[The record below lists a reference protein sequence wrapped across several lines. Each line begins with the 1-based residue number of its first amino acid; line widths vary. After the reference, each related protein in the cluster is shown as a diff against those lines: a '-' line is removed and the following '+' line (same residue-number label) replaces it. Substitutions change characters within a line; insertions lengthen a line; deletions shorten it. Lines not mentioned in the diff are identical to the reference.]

1 MPHIVE
7 WKLVVEFGKN
17 AIGMSHFIPQKV
29 YQPYTEADRLR
40 YIQDITLKQTIFFYS
55 NNQSELGISLEDALK
70 QRFKHL
76 DDKDEPMFI
85 GCGPSVSI
93 RLQWPGYRPWT
104 KQIPTMDFKNPKG
117 PITKIKLAKNIAN
130 CVRRFIEVGPLES
143 LHLCPLIDVYSKVG
157 DTKAMEPDSD
167 RRWKVG
173 KRNIKVEDLVLVS
186 LHHVSKGSWQP
197 QLRLRKPFPQPNL
210 HLGDCASSSAQ

>member
-1 MPHIVE
+1 MPHIEE
-7 WKLVVEFGKN
+7 WKLVIELGKN
-17 AIGMSHFIPQKV
+17 TIGMSHFIPQKV

-40 YIQDITLKQTIFFYS
+40 YIQEITLKKTIFFYS
-55 NNQSELGISLEDALK
+55 QSELGISLDDALK
-70 QRFKHL
+70 QRLKHL
-76 DDKDEPMFI
+76 DDKDEPMFV

-93 RLQWPGYRPWT
+93 RLQACSGSLWPGYRPWT
-104 KQIPTMDFKNPKG
+104 KQIPTMDFKKSKG

-130 CVRRFIEVGPLES
+130 CVRRFIEA
-143 LHLCPLIDVYSKVG
+143 G
-157 DTKAMEPDSD
+157 DSKAMEPDSD
-167 RRWKVG
+167 RRWRVG

-210 HLGDCASSSAQ
+210 YLGDYAPSSSQ